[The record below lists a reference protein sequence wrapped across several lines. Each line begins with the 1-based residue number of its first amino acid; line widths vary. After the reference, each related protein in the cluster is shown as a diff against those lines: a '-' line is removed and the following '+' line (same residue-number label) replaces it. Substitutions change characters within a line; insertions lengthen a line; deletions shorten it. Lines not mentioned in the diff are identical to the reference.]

1 MLEKKWGD
9 EIVPTKQAYKKRKR
23 DRKAIKQLN
32 KPSPQEDCRRGNV
45 LVQINTQQMGQP
57 VLV

>member
-23 DRKAIKQLN
+23 DRNAIKQLN
-32 KPSPQEDCRRGNV
+32 RPNPQEDCRRENV
-45 LVQINTQQMGQP
+45 PVQINTQQMGKP